1 MESTLQKLLEKLKAR
16 FPNELP
22 RLVDGIEDIRF
33 LQGNQEVIEYI
44 ESFVVSNQEE
54 IDRDGL
60 LNSD

>member
-22 RLVDGIEDIRF
+22 PMGTRYDELIH

-60 LNSD
+60 LESD